1 MHKRD
6 FLTTAQLQAAELVA
20 RGKTEAQIAAALDV
34 SRACVTKWK
43 DNPEF
48 QLAIQDALDNFK
60 STIKQVTS
68 NAILA
73 DIEDS
78 RKRIVRARTLIYD
91 SATDL
96 MEKLQ
101 RRISQFTDEE
111 MELLKPQQVAQALK
125 MTADTL
131 TVAIAIDTTLLGVDR
146 VIKDIEGIKK
156 AGSIQEDIID

>member
-20 RGKTEAQIAAALDV
+20 RGKTELQIADAIGV

-43 DNPEF
+43 DSPEF
-48 QLAIQDALDNFK
+48 QQAIQDALENFK
-60 STIKQVTS
+60 LTIKQVTTS
-68 NAILA
+68 AILA

-78 RKRIVRARTLIYD
+78 RKRIVRARTLIYE
-91 SATDL
+91 SATEL

-101 RRISQFTDEE
+101 RRISQFTEEE
-111 MELLKPQQVAQALK
+111 MEMMKPQQVAQALK

-131 TVAIAIDTTLLGVDR
+131 TVAISIDTTLLGVDR